1 MAVSH
6 AGAGA
11 VLLLIAA
18 TAPASSQTYQATV
31 VRVVDGDSVIVS
43 VPAWAATPFGTMSVR
58 ISGIDTPESRKPP
71 AKCKAEVALGK
82 AASAYAKTLV
92 QPGAPVV
99 LTLKGW
105 DKYFRLDG
113 ALTLPDGR
121 DWGSVMLVG
130 GYAAPYDG
138 GKKRSWCRK
147 APKPPV
153 QPTSAN

>member
-1 MAVSH
+1 MKALALAALLH
-6 AGAGA
+6 A
-11 VLLLIAA
+11 AA
-18 TAPASSQTYQATV
+18 PSQTYQATV

-82 AASAYAKTLV
+82 TASAYAKTLV
-92 QPGAPVV
+92 QPGAPVM

-121 DWGSVMLVG
+121 DWGSVMLAG

-138 GKKRSWCRK
+138 GAKTSWCRK
-147 APKPPV
+147 VPAPPV
-153 QPTSAN
+153 RPAPAN